1 MNDNTEKIT
10 ELNIQPQASI
20 LNVFSRLN
28 YKSWNAIAE
37 FVDNS
42 TQSYF
47 NNEERL
53 KQDPYFEQ
61 LVIRINYDSDNNT
74 LTIQDNAYGM
84 EFERFVDAIRLD
96 SKHSEQTGRNE
107 FGMGLKTAASWFG
120 NVWSVT
126 STQYGSPN
134 QYTATINIPEL
145 RERGLNSIQI
155 RTSSIDSSTHG
166 TTVHISQLTKKI
178 HGKAFSKIQNLLA
191 SMYRRDLLSGAV
203 KIYFNDD
210 LIQFNPYQVLKFREK
225 EWKKE
230 LDFTFE
236 FDGVEHNVTGFVAIM
251 NPGSFIYT
259 GFSLFRHNR
268 VIIGGDDQ
276 NYKPR
281 EIFGQQQSQ
290 ISLKL
295 YGELNLDDFP
305 VNQAKDGFIWEDGL
319 EYAFVDELKQNILEY
334 IEIAA
339 LSTKKRAEEERFNQ
353 ENSDEVQ
360 KNTQDAINNL
370 NKDEDDSAED
380 DASNSPESESTED
393 TPDESN
399 DLDAYKKT
407 FIDNPENNETII
419 PVDPRSYDVQINK
432 ITKNKIN
439 VVWSSGTTDY
449 WFNHVK
455 DGNEI
460 DVKIN
465 IDHPFFKPY
474 TNDVEFQKIM
484 EKFVVAFILA
494 QLEAQRVSYREGL
507 IPESEFYRYMNE
519 NLKKMSE

>member
-1 MNDNTEKIT
+1 MNESTEIIT

-47 NNEERL
+47 NNENIL
-53 KQDPYFEQ
+53 KQDPNFDQ
-61 LVIRINYDSDNNT
+61 LVIRINYDSDNNI

-84 EFERFVDAIRLD
+84 EFERFVDAVRLD

-126 STQYGSPN
+126 STQYLSTN
-134 QYTATINIPEL
+134 QYTTTVNIPEL
-145 RERGLNSIQI
+145 RDKGLNSIQI
-155 RTSSIDSSTHG
+155 RKSDTDPNTHG
-166 TTVHISQLTKKI
+166 TIIQISQLTKKI
-178 HGKAFSKIQNLLA
+178 HGRAFSKIQNLLA
-191 SMYRRDLLSGAV
+191 SMYRRDLLSGNV
-203 KIYFNDD
+203 IIYFNDV
-210 LIQFNPYQVLKFREK
+210 LIQFSPYTVLKFREK

-230 LDFTFE
+230 LDFSFE
-236 FDGVEHNVTGFVAIM
+236 FDGTEHNVTGFVAIM
-251 NPGSFIYT
+251 NPGSFINA

-281 EIFGQQQSQ
+281 EIFGQLQSQ
-290 ISLKL
+290 VSLKL

-319 EYAFVDELKQNILEY
+319 EYVFIDELKQNILEY
-334 IEIAA
+334 ISIAE
-339 LSTKKRAEEERFNQ
+339 LSIKDRVNEERFNQ
-353 ENSDEVQ
+353 ENSNKVQ
-360 KNTQDAINNL
+360 KDTQDALDNL
-370 NKDEDDSAED
+370 TKNEDCDENTNSSSLEQGNSED
-380 DASNSPESESTED
+380 IPKEV
-393 TPDESN
+393 N
-399 DLDAYKKT
+399 DLDEYKKT
-407 FIDNPENNETII
+407 FIDYPENNETII
-419 PVDPRSYDVQINK
+419 SVVPRSYDVKINK

-455 DGNEI
+455 TGNEI

-474 TNDVEFQKIM
+474 TNEIEFQKIL

-494 QLEAQRVSYREGL
+494 QLDAKRVSYRDDL
-507 IPESEFYRYMNE
+507 IPEKEFHRFMNE